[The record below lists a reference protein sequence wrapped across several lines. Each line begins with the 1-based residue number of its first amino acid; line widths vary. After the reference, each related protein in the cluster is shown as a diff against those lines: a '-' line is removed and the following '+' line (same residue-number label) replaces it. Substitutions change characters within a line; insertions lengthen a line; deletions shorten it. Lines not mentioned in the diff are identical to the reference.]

1 LTLRWYQKEAA
12 DVAWDWVRQCIDPC
26 VIEAATGAG
35 KSHIIAALAERIH
48 AHSKKRVLCI
58 APSSELVEQ
67 NYKKYLDT
75 GNKASIFSASVRK
88 EMRYPVI
95 FGTPGTVIN
104 AIRRFQDFAAVIVDE
119 AHGVTPTLIKIIES
133 MQQSN
138 PKLRVIGLSATPY
151 RLGTGYI
158 YARGSDG
165 TMVDEAISP
174 FFHTRVYCVDAKT
187 LIGEGFLTQ
196 PVFDNHAD
204 GYDTSALVLK
214 SNGMFDSATVERAFE
229 GHGRKTASIV
239 ADVVERSR
247 YRRGVMLFAATV
259 QHAKE
264 IIASLPPDSSRM
276 IGGDV
281 NTGKTERR
289 ALVDDF
295 KAMRY
300 KYLVSVGTMT
310 TGVDFTHV
318 DVIAILRA
326 TESVSLLQQIIGRGL
341 RIHEGKRDCLIL
353 DYAENVERH
362 CPNGDVFSPVVVARI
377 SKGGDKVSIVCPSC
391 TYENQFALRP
401 NPDEYPINKDGYWTD
416 LSDTVITNSSGVPVP
431 GHLGRRCNGQV
442 LIAGR
447 HERCHQKW
455 SAKECPECQ
464 HENDIAAR
472 YCQKCRAEIVDPN
485 DKLKEIA
492 AQIARD
498 ANLTKCADVTGIEMS
513 KHFAPK
519 GECLKVTYHID
530 GKPHK
535 LTEYFHPESSNQ
547 WLANRWVGFC
557 LKAWGERLPD
567 IQSALDMKSD
577 ANMPSQ
583 LYYRKKEGTQWHEVI
598 GGIWNE

>member
-1 LTLRWYQKEAA
+1 M
-12 DVAWDWVRQCIDPC
+12 
-26 VIEAATGAG
+26 IEAATGAG
-35 KSHIIAALAERIH
+35 KSHIIAALAGRIH
-48 AHSKKRVLCI
+48 ETSKKRVLCI

-75 GNKASIFSASVRK
+75 GSKASIFSASVRK
-88 EMRYPVI
+88 EMRHPVI

-104 AIRRFQDFAAVIVDE
+104 AIRRFQGFAAVIVDE
-119 AHGVTPTLIKIIES
+119 AHGVTPTLIKIIDS
-133 MQQSN
+133 MRQTN
-138 PKLRVIGLSATPY
+138 PMLRVIGLSATPY

-158 YARGSDG
+158 YAREADG
-165 TMVDEAISP
+165 TMVDETIEP

-187 LIGEGFLTQ
+187 LIGEGYLTQ

-204 GYDTSALVLK
+204 GYDTSGLVLK
-214 SNGMFDSATVERAFE
+214 SNGMFDSHTIERAFE

-239 ADVVERSR
+239 ADVVGKAR

-264 IIASLPPDSSRM
+264 MMASLPPDSSRM
-276 IGGDV
+276 IGGEI

-341 RIHEGKRDCLIL
+341 RIHDGKRDCLIL

-362 CPNGDVFSPVVVARI
+362 CPGGDVFAPIIRASI
-377 SKGGDKVSIVCPSC
+377 SKGGEAVSVPCPAC
-391 TYENQFALRP
+391 TYQNQFALRP
-401 NPDEYPINKDGYWTD
+401 NPDEYQINADGYWTD
-416 LSDTVITNSSGVPVP
+416 LSDIVITNSAGVPIP
-431 GHLGRRCNGQV
+431 GHFGRRCNGQV

-455 SAKECPECQ
+455 SAKECQECQ

-472 YCQKCRAEIVDPN
+472 YCQKCKAELVDPN

-492 AQIARD
+492 AQVARD
-498 ANLTKCADVTGIEMS
+498 ANRTQCAEVTGMTMHR
-513 KHFAPK
+513 HFSPK

-530 GKPHK
+530 NKKPDK
-535 LTEYFHPESSNQ
+535 VSEYFHPESSNQ
-547 WLANRWVGFC
+547 WMANRWIGFC
-557 LKAWGERLPD
+557 LKAWREKLPD
-567 IQSALDMKSD
+567 IQSALDMSSD
-577 ANMPSQ
+577 ASIPSQ
-583 LYYRKKEGTQWHEVI
+583 IYFRKKEGTQWHEVI
-598 GGIWNE
+598 GGVWNE